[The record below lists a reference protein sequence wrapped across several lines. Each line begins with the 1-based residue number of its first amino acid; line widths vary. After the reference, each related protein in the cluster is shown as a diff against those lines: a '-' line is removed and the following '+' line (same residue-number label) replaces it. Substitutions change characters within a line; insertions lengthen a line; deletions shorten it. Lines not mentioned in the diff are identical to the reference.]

1 MNFVASLSISFEE
14 TVSSFDLIEQT
25 SLIKLGIQ
33 SVHTGICI
41 FIRYSIIIG
50 KIDARQTDQNMF
62 IYPFIHAHYV
72 KKQGTTD
79 FFRYL

>member
-1 MNFVASLSISFEE
+1 MNFVASLSISFKE

-25 SLIKLGIQ
+25 SLIKVGI
-33 SVHTGICI
+33 HTGICI
-41 FIRYSIIIG
+41 FIRCSVIIG

-72 KKQGTTD
+72 KKQGTT
-79 FFRYL
+79 